1 MTIFAG
7 DQFEY
12 GLRVAGVAE
21 LAQYARMMDY
31 FRQFEFVDDVVV
43 SSIVDGSMNLTVST
57 AASERLLVSLLT
69 REGQLQSVDDDA
81 PGAEINLVWRD

>member
-1 MTIFAG
+1 
-7 DQFEY
+7 
-12 GLRVAGVAE
+12 
-21 LAQYARMMDY
+21 MMDY